1 VTLPLKG
8 LDDPV
13 PGKSLEKKKKKK
25 KKQSRKLSCR
35 FAVEVVV

>member
-13 PGKSLEKKKKKK
+13 PGKSLEKKKKK
-25 KKQSRKLSCR
+25 QSRKLSCR